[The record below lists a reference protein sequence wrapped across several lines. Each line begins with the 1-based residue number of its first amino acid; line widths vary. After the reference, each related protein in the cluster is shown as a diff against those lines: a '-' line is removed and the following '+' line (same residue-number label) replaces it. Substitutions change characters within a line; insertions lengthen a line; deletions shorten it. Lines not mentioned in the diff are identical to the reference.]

1 MEGRIVISD
10 EEQKENIP
18 PFLRLRTRNTR
29 EGILNAAKQC
39 VCTDRGNQYGQP
51 ENNFGLIAGFWNN
64 YLRAVMKNPDMRD
77 VLGPDDVAV
86 MMMLLKI
93 ARIATGEPKEDNWI
107 DAAVMQRVAGKFNA
121 ERYEDDQ

>member
-1 MEGRIVISD
+1 MEGRIRVED

-39 VCTDRGNQYGQP
+39 VCTDRENQYGQP
-51 ENNFGLIAGFWNN
+51 ESNFGLIAGFWNN
-64 YLRAVMKNPDMRD
+64 YLRAVMKKPDMKD
-77 VLGPDDVAV
+77 VLGPDDVAA

-107 DAAVMQRVAGKFNA
+107 DAAGYAACGGEIQRREARG
-121 ERYEDDQ
+121 

>member
-1 MEGRIVISD
+1 MEGRIKVES

-29 EGILNAAKQC
+29 EGILSAAKQC
-39 VCTDRGNQYGQP
+39 VCTDRENQYGQP

-64 YLRAVMKNPDMRD
+64 YLRAIMKNPDMRD
-77 VLGPDDVAV
+77 VLDPDDVAV

-93 ARIATGEPKEDNWI
+93 ARIATGESNWI
-107 DAAVMQRVAGKFNA
+107 DAAGYAACGGEIQCREVRG
-121 ERYEDDQ
+121 